1 MKLLGTRQE
10 SCITAGLVL
19 LLASMVGTVSAE
31 TASAVEKGKA
41 ACYSKRLAGHKT
53 TSGERYDP
61 NKLTASSPRR
71 DLLGG
76 QVKVTNLANGK
87 SVVLTV
93 NDHMAGSKHRKI
105 IMDIS
110 QEACKELDFP
120 KSGEA
125 EVEVEKQQ

>member
-1 MKLLGTRQE
+1 MKLLGIRHHT
-10 SCITAGLVL
+10 CVTGGLVL
-19 LLASMVGTVSAE
+19 LLASMVGTVTAE
-31 TASAVEKGKA
+31 TASPVEKGKA

-61 NKLTASSPRR
+61 SKLTASSPRK
-71 DLLGG
+71 DLLGS
-76 QVKVTNLANGK
+76 QAKVTNLANGK
-87 SVVLTV
+87 SVVVTV
-93 NDHMAGSKHRKI
+93 NDHMAGGKHRKI
-105 IMDIS
+105 ILDIS